1 MTVSTAPAL
10 LLGIGAR
17 ILLDQFTRSNEPS
30 LQASILVAVWQ
41 GVALWYAFKQHNL
54 GIPVAFC
61 IAAKAF
67 VEFSFTQDVTK
78 PIVTLVGVAIGVIC
92 TEFLSGVFD
101 KPKEKR
107 IKKTHSTLANGHA
120 TQDRDRERSSRHR
133 RRTAERDPQR
143 HHTSRHTTSDITSVD
158 SNSEM
163 FGPRGS
169 MSPLDR
175 EIAALRTRASLADSE
190 RRRFKEEKKWAIEQG
205 NTALASQLSW
215 QVKRY
220 STLMKSFHRE
230 ADTKIIEASMTRTRL
245 QTIDEQ
251 EPHAST
257 SERHPRRTNGNP
269 ELPIVSVDIAQSKS
283 GIRVNVR

>member
-17 ILLDQFTRSNEPS
+17 ILLDQFTRSDEPS
-30 LQASILVAVWQ
+30 LQASILVGVWQ
-41 GVALWYAFKQHNL
+41 GVALWYAFKEHNL
-54 GIPVAFC
+54 GIPVAFG
-61 IAAKAF
+61 IAAKVF
-67 VEFSFTQDVTK
+67 VEFSFTQDITK
-78 PIVTLVGVAIGVIC
+78 PIVTLVGVALGLIC
-92 TEFLSGVFD
+92 TEILSGVFD

-107 IKKTHSTLANGHA
+107 SKKIHSTLANGHT

-133 RRTAERDPQR
+133 RRTTERDPQR
-143 HHTSRHTTSDITSVD
+143 HHTSRRTTSDITSVD

-163 FGPRGS
+163 IGPRGS

-175 EIAALRTRASLADSE
+175 EVAALRTRASLADSE

-230 ADTKIIEASMTRTRL
+230 ADTKLIESTLTRTRL

-257 SERHPRRTNGNP
+257 SERPPQRTSGNP

>member
-30 LQASILVAVWQ
+30 LQASFLVGVWQ
-41 GVALWYAFKQHNL
+41 GVALWYAYKQHNL
-54 GIPVAFC
+54 GIPVAFG
-61 IAAKAF
+61 IAAKVY
-67 VEFSFTQDVTK
+67 VEFSFTQDATK
-78 PIVTLVGVAIGVIC
+78 PIVTLAGVALGVIC
-92 TEFLSGVFD
+92 TEFLAGVFD

-107 IKKTHSTLANGHA
+107 SKKTHSTLANGHT
-120 TQDRDRERSSRHR
+120 TQDRDRERTSRHR
-133 RRTAERDPQR
+133 RRTTEREPQR

-163 FGPRGS
+163 IGPRGS

-175 EIAALRTRASLADSE
+175 EVVALRTRASLADSE

-215 QVKRY
+215 QIKRY

-230 ADTKIIEASMTRTRL
+230 ADTKIIEASLTRARL

-251 EPHAST
+251 EPHVST
-257 SERHPRRTNGNP
+257 SERLPRRESGKP
-269 ELPIVSVDIAQSKS
+269 EPPIVSVDIAQSKS